1 MMSYKS
7 FYRHI
12 VQKGDSYEIQRKGEK
27 YGTYSTLADALYER
41 DRLMAV
47 DWDWDKSMEL
57 PETINGYKHI
67 DLPPFNHK
75 VSYISKDKECWV
87 VRNKGKDQRYRGTYY
102 SEEEAIKVARIYNG
116 TISHKKEAYRV
127 QKRIDGR
134 TKYFGR
140 FNTLEEAEQKVK
152 ELERRDWN
160 ANTTE

>member
-1 MMSYKS
+1 MSYKS

-41 DRLMAV
+41 DRLIAV

-67 DLPPFNHK
+67 RLPPFNHK
-75 VSYISKDKECWV
+75 STYISKDNECWV
-87 VRNKGKDQRYRGTYY
+87 VRNKGKEQKYRGTYY
-102 SEEEAIKVARIYNG
+102 SEKEAKEVARIYNG

-127 QKRIDGR
+127 QKRINGR

-140 FNTLEEAEQKVK
+140 FNSYEEAEQKVK
-152 ELERRDWN
+152 ELQRRDWN
-160 ANTTE
+160 VNN